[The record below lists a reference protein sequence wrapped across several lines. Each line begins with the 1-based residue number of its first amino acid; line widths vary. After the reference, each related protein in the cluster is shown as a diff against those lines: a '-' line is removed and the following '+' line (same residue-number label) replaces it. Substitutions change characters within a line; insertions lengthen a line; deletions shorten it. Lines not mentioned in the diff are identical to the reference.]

1 MRTDEAYRHE
11 CEVRWLITLA
21 PPAIKIYLVAVEK
34 RRGLESAERLRRDAR
49 AAWEAKHRLG
59 RASMEISGSSTR
71 A

>member
-21 PPAIKIYLVAVEK
+21 PPAIKTYLVAVEK
-34 RRGLESAERLRRDAR
+34 RRGVESAERLRRDAR
-49 AAWEAKHRLG
+49 AAWEAERRPS
-59 RASMEISGSSTR
+59 RANTEINESSTK